1 MKRRIIAI
9 LVAFM
14 LLLSTL
20 TSCIAVTQSDVQ
32 EVESQKKEAT
42 KKYNAVK
49 AETDTVLNEI
59 SDLEDSISENEAELS
74 SLNSKIKTLE
84 AEIKDKGEEIEK
96 LQKEFEEMQQL
107 LTDRLVAIY
116 EEGQVSF
123 LDVLLSAESVWDYIS
138 MPTRIQELTE
148 ADNAQM
154 DEVEAQRQEVE
165 KAQKELEE
173 QNTELA
179 NTKKSVEAKQAELK
193 VLKADKEAKAD
204 TLTEEQK
211 ELQAEID
218 DYNKQIEKMEA
229 EIAAAAAK
237 AEQEAG
243 DEYQGSYSGTLG
255 WPLSSSSPNYNY
267 ITSYYGNREV
277 PVAGATSDHRA
288 IDIGVYSGTPVYSAG
303 DGYVVISSYN
313 SARGYYVMIKHA
325 DNLYTLYQH
334 LSSYVVSQGQ
344 TVTRGQLIAYSG
356 NSGVSSGPHLHLE
369 VRTSAY
375 YGSEVNPL
383 NYMHW

>member
-1 MKRRIIAI
+1 MKRKIIAI
-9 LVAFM
+9 LLA
-14 LLLSTL
+14 LLLLFSAF
-20 TSCIAVTQSDVQ
+20 TSCIAYTESDIA
-32 EVESQKKEAT
+32 EAENKKNEAT
-42 KKYNAVK
+42 KKYKAVK

-59 SDLEDSISENEAELS
+59 SDLEDSISEYESELAT
-74 SLNSKIKTLE
+74 LNSKIKDLE
-84 AEIKDKGEEIEK
+84 SEIEDKGEEIEE
-96 LQKEFEEMQQL
+96 LQQEFEEMQQL

-173 QNTELA
+173 QNTELT
-179 NTKKSVEAKQAELK
+179 NTKKSVEAKQSQLK
-193 VLKADKEAKAD
+193 VVKAEQEAKAA

-211 ELQAEID
+211 ELQAQID
-218 DYNKQIEKMEA
+218 EYNEQIEKMEA
-229 EIAAAAAK
+229 EIAAAA
-237 AEQEAG
+237 QNAG
-243 DEYQGSYSGTLG
+243 NQYQGSYSGTLG

-267 ITSYYGNREV
+267 ITSYYGNREI

-288 IDIGVYSGTPVYSAG
+288 IDIGVYSGTPVYSSG

-313 SARGYYVMIKHA
+313 GARGYYVMIKHA

-344 TVTRGQLIAYSG
+344 TVKRGQLIAYSG
-356 NSGVSSGPHLHLE
+356 NSGISSGPHLHLE

>member
-1 MKRRIIAI
+1 MKRKIIAI
-9 LVAFM
+9 SLA
-14 LLLSTL
+14 LLLLFSAFT
-20 TSCIAVTQSDVQ
+20 TCIAYTESDIA
-32 EVESQKKEAT
+32 EAENKKNEAT
-42 KKYNAVK
+42 KKYKAVK

-59 SDLEDSISENEAELS
+59 SDLEDSISEYESELAT
-74 SLNSKIKTLE
+74 LNTKIKDLE
-84 AEIKDKGEEIEK
+84 SEIEDKGEEIEE
-96 LQKEFEEMQQL
+96 LQQEFEEMQQL

-173 QNTELA
+173 QNTELT
-179 NTKKSVEAKQAELK
+179 NTKKSVEAKQSQLK
-193 VLKADKEAKAD
+193 VVKAEQEAKAA

-211 ELQAEID
+211 ELQAQID
-218 DYNKQIEKMEA
+218 EYNEQIEKMEA
-229 EIAAAAAK
+229 EIAAAA
-237 AEQEAG
+237 QNAG
-243 DEYQGSYSGTLG
+243 NQYQGSYSGTLG

-267 ITSYYGNREV
+267 ITSYYGNREI

-288 IDIGVYSGTPVYSAG
+288 IDIGVYSGTPVYSSG

-313 SARGYYVMIKHA
+313 GARGYYVMIKHA

-344 TVTRGQLIAYSG
+344 TVKRGQLIAYSG
-356 NSGVSSGPHLHLE
+356 NSGISSGPHLHLE

>member
-1 MKRRIIAI
+1 MKRKIIAI
-9 LVAFM
+9 LLAF
-14 LLLSTL
+14 LLLFSAFV
-20 TSCIAVTQSDVQ
+20 SCIAYTESDVTEAKNKKN
-32 EVESQKKEAT
+32 EVT
-42 KKYNAVK
+42 KKYKAVK

-59 SDLEDSISENEAELS
+59 SDLEDSISEYESELAT
-74 SLNSKIKTLE
+74 LNSKIKDLE
-84 AEIKDKGEEIEK
+84 SEIEDKGEEIEE
-96 LQKEFEEMQQL
+96 LQQEFEEMQQL

-173 QNTELA
+173 QNTELT
-179 NTKKSVEAKQAELK
+179 NTKKSVEAKQSQLK
-193 VLKADKEAKAD
+193 VVKAEQEAKAA

-211 ELQAEID
+211 ELQAQID
-218 DYNKQIEKMEA
+218 EYNEQIEKMEA
-229 EIAAAAAK
+229 EIAAAA
-237 AEQEAG
+237 QNAG
-243 DEYQGSYSGTLG
+243 NQYQGSYSGTLG

-267 ITSYYGNREV
+267 ITSYYGNREI

-288 IDIGVYSGTPVYSAG
+288 IDIGVYSGTPVYSSG

-313 SARGYYVMIKHA
+313 GARGYYVMIKHA

-344 TVTRGQLIAYSG
+344 TVKRGQLIAYSG
-356 NSGVSSGPHLHLE
+356 NSGISSGPHLHLE